1 MHKRSIYLLTLLLT
15 FLTFI
20 FSTDVQATPLE
31 DAKSIVQNIYV
42 GDVNG
47 DIEKADTLDQLFQML
62 DPYSEYYTYE
72 QFIELQNQI
81 NQTNVG
87 VGIVVEQVDEGILVV
102 SVIENSSASEAQIQ
116 AGDIFT
122 HVNGISIK
130 GYSIDSATSLIKG
143 TPDTTVTL
151 ELKKTDG
158 TVYSKTLTRKAF
170 SVPVVMSSL
179 LYGNIGYISLSSF
192 AENSAYEVKKEAID
206 LQQQG
211 AKSFIIDLQNNTGG
225 YVTTARQLISL
236 FPNTPQAYIEKQKF
250 NLLKVTPLNL
260 NYKLPGKSRLLINR
274 YSASASEMVAA
285 SLMDQQAATVYGE
298 KSYGKGTVQG
308 FYELSDGSILKLT
321 QAEFFG
327 PNNMKING
335 VGVKPTIETKS
346 NPLFAAHLD
355 AITEQLNNYIKL
367 KSFTN
372 VHTTK
377 TFTLTFNKSITSSI
391 PASAI
396 ELVTLGGNPVGINIE
411 KNNAQLI
418 VTPKEPLLKGREYVL
433 IVHPNQFTGDHKQLK
448 KGYYSYITVGL
459 E

>member
-1 MHKRSIYLLTLLLT
+1 MRKQTLYLLT
-15 FLTFI
+15 FLLTFLSFI
-20 FSTDVQATPLE
+20 FSPEVQATPLE
-31 DAKSIVQNIYV
+31 EAKSIVQNIYV
-42 GDVNG
+42 GEVNG
-47 DIEKADTLDQLFQML
+47 DIEKANTVDQLFQML

-72 QFIELQNQI
+72 EFIELQNTI
-81 NQTNVG
+81 NQTSVG
-87 VGIVVEQVDEGILVV
+87 VGIVVDQVDNGILIVN
-102 SVIENSSASEAQIQ
+102 VIKNSSAFEAGIQ
-116 AGDIFT
+116 TGDIIT

-130 GYSIDSATSLIKG
+130 GYSIDYATSLIKG
-143 TPDTTVTL
+143 PSGTTVTL
-151 ELKKTDG
+151 KLTKPDG
-158 TVYSKTLTRKAF
+158 TLYTKTLTRKAF

-192 AENSAYEVKKEAID
+192 AENSAYEVKNAAME

-236 FPNTPQAYIEKQKF
+236 FPNTPQAYIEKQKY
-250 NLLKVTPLNL
+250 NLFKVTTINL

-308 FYELSDGSILKLT
+308 FYELSDGSILKIT

-327 PNNMKING
+327 PNNTKING
-335 VGVKPTIETKS
+335 IGVTPEIETKS
-346 NPLFAAHLD
+346 NPIFAAHLD
-355 AITEQLNNYIKL
+355 AITEQLNNYTQL
-367 KSFTN
+367 KSFSN
-372 VHTTK
+372 VPTTK

-391 PASAI
+391 PERAI
-396 ELVTLGGNPVGINIE
+396 DLVALGGNTVGISIE
-411 KNNAQLI
+411 KIGEQVI
-418 VTPKEPLLKGREYVL
+418 VTPKEPLEKGREYVL

-448 KGYYSYITVGL
+448 KGYYSHISVGIN
-459 E
+459 

>member
-1 MHKRSIYLLTLLLT
+1 MRKQTIYLLTLLLT
-15 FLTFI
+15 FFTFI

-31 DAKSIVQNIYV
+31 DAKSIVQYIYV

-47 DIEKADTLDQLFQML
+47 DIEKAGTIDQLFQML

-81 NQTNVG
+81 NQTSVG

-102 SVIENSSASEAQIQ
+102 NVIENSSAYEAQIQ
-116 AGDIFT
+116 AGDIIT

-143 TPDTTVTL
+143 NPGTTVTL
-151 ELKKTDG
+151 KLKKTDG

-192 AENSAYEVKKEAID
+192 AENSAYEVKKAAID

-285 SLMDQQAATVYGE
+285 SLMDQHAATVYGE

-308 FYELSDGSILKLT
+308 FYDLSDGSVLKIT

-327 PNNMKING
+327 PNNTKING
-335 VGVKPTIETKS
+335 VGVKPDIETKS
-346 NPLFAAHLD
+346 DPVFAAHLD

-367 KSFTN
+367 KSFPN

-391 PASAI
+391 PERAI
-396 ELVTLGGNPVGINIE
+396 ELVTLGGNTVGINIE
-411 KNNAQLI
+411 KSDAQLI

-448 KGYYSYITVGL
+448 KGYYSHITVGM